1 MTETI
6 DLNCLL
12 PDGIQFTPLFPE
24 ESAYRDFRARYA
36 DDMRP
41 KRDKLNEARRRSEE
55 EARLRPLV

>member
-24 ESAYRDFRARYA
+24 ESAYRDFRARYM
-36 DDMRP
+36 DCMRP
-41 KRDKLNEARRRSEE
+41 KLDKLSTARRRSEE
-55 EARLRPLV
+55 EAQLRPVG